1 MADLLVTGGAG
12 FIGSNFVHH
21 VVNNTD
27 LSVTV
32 LDKLTYAA
40 SRESLEELPEDRVEL
55 VVGDVADAA
64 LVDKLFSDH
73 GVGRPLRG
81 GVAQRQLPRRPG
93 AVHPDQHRRHLHAA
107 RGGPPAR
114 RPAPPRLHRRGLR
127 RPRPRRPEAVHRG
140 HALQPVLALQRLQ
153 GRLRPPGPRLGPQL
167 RRARH
172 DLELLQQLRPLAAHR
187 EVHPPDDHQPHRR
200 RACPRSTATGSTSA
214 TGSTPTTTPRPC
226 SRSSTRAGTARP
238 T

>member
-40 SRESLEELPEDRVEL
+40 SRESLDELPQDRVEL

-64 LVDKLFSDH
+64 LVDKLFADH
-73 GVGRPLRG
+73 DAVVHFAAESHNDNSLDD
-81 GVAQRQLPRRPG
+81 PG

-114 RPAPPRLHRRGLR
+114 RPPAPRLHRRGLR

-140 HALQPVLALQRLQ
+140 HAVQPVVALLRLQ
-153 GRLRPPGPRLGPQL
+153 GRLRPPGPRVGPQL
-167 RRARH
+167 RRPRD

-187 EVHPPDDHQPHRR
+187 EVHPAQDHQPHRR
-200 RACPRSTATGSTSA
+200 RPAQGLRRRAQRPRLDPRRRPLLGGAGDPRA
-214 TGSTPTTTPRPC
+214 GPRP
-226 SRSSTRAGTARP
+226 ARP